1 MRSVAVFTGVVTLIS
16 MSVAPALFAEEN
28 QGAPATAAVISPD
41 PDATPG
47 ADRVATGL
55 ELIGSYLG
63 AKLLPASAAVKWQD
77 FAKPYSNVGNR
88 PAVVSPAVSP
98 ARAGNP
104 SGASLSAFAKLGGV
118 RPQNQPAGAL
128 PGPGDTRDSLLESRR
143 DPNRS
148 QGVISV
154 GIEVRF

>member
-1 MRSVAVFTGVVTLIS
+1 MRGVAVLTGVVTLIS
-16 MSVAPALFAEEN
+16 VSAAPALFAEEN
-28 QGAPATAAVISPD
+28 QSASATPAVISPD
-41 PDATPG
+41 PGATSG
-47 ADRVATGL
+47 ADRLTTAL

-63 AKLLPASAAVKWQD
+63 AKLVPESAAVKWQD

-88 PAVVSPAVSP
+88 PAVFSPAIRP

-118 RPQNQPAGAL
+118 RAQNQPAGAL